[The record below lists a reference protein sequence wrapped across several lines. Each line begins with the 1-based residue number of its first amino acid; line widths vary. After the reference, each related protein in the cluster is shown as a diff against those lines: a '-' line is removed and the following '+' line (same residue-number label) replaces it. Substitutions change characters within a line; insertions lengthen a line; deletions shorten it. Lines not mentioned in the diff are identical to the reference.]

1 MHTDS
6 IVRDRKDLK
15 LEWQKGKKWKERER
29 ESLKEVDED
38 RGGMVMECRRRG

>member
-15 LEWQKGKKWKERER
+15 LECQKGKKWKERER